1 MALPRLTALVPVT
14 LSFNASNPPGISRFL
29 ATCIA
34 AIHCPRVLNPEHA
47 VLRLPPGTEIPL
59 FVKALASEVSS
70 FPLLSTVIG
79 DCELMLEWL
88 IPVEPTSLGR
98 PVFSEPTPEGA
109 PVEPGPA
116 PAGRPAPVPAPPC

>member
-1 MALPRLTALVPVT
+1 MALSRLTAVVHVS
-14 LSFNASNPPGISRFL
+14 LSFNASNPSGISRFL

-79 DCELMLEWL
+79 DCEPMLD
-88 IPVEPTSLGR
+88 GR
-98 PVFSEPTPEGA
+98 THSSVRMPAA
-109 PVEPGPA
+109 PHQAPGRQA
-116 PAGRPAPVPAPPC
+116 EMKTISDGNRCRILAIS